1 MERMGQEYPNA
12 AERAERFRRTAA
24 GARKLAARLEDDPS
38 MMAWVLAQYR
48 EAEDKDDRLMALT
61 LGIEDDLLPH
71 LALCKRPREDLFRD
85 DIQSIAEH
93 IGMDPAP
100 LAEVVRLVDSL
111 EAFGQLQTG
120 QRSRLLAAARDRAAE
135 DPAEYNAAPND
146 PVQDDQTGPQPEAP
160 AGEDDNGEKPQ

>member
-1 MERMGQEYPNA
+1 MDPMSQEHLNP

-24 GARKLAARLEDDPS
+24 GARKLAARLEDDRS

-48 EAEDKDDRLMALT
+48 AVEDKDDRLMAQT
-61 LGIEDDLLPH
+61 LDIDAFRLPH
-71 LALCKRPREDLFRD
+71 LALCKRPREERFRA
-85 DIQSIAEH
+85 DIDAIAEH

-111 EAFGQLQTG
+111 DAFGQLQTG

-135 DPAEYNAAPND
+135 DSAEYNAAPMD
-146 PVQDDQTGPQPEAP
+146 PLQDDQTGPQPEAP
-160 AGEDDNGEKPQ
+160 AGEDDNGENPR